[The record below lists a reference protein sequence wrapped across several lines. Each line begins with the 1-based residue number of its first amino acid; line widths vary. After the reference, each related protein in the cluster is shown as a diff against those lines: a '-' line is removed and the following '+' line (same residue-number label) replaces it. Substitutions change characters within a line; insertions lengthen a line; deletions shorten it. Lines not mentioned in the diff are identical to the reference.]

1 MDKFTKTTEV
11 DISNMNIMEEEAPQK
26 RKAGKIIAMIICLL
40 LAVVAWIY
48 VVETDDTKVEK
59 TFDDITV
66 VLTNGSDKQ
75 FTAENVSV
83 TLIGT
88 NSQLVDVDKSKIIVK
103 IDAASYYNGV
113 NKFSAYSDAIS
124 YDGEEEVEI
133 KDKLVKIYIS
143 LKESGK

>member
-88 NSQLVDVDKSKIIVK
+88 NSQLVDVDKSKIIFK

-113 NKFSAYSDAIS
+113 NKFSAYSDVIS